1 MSKTRWFMRII
12 LMITVLAGSAAC
24 KQRPYVIYDE
34 VQGPEG
40 VTVVTVTPDPHPIED
55 NWGDPPVYAPDDLM
69 VACAPLPEIPAPADG
84 AAAAVPAAFRAA
96 VPTHVSPI
104 RVNGARIAP
113 PDQNERVYRV
123 GVFEDITTLNFWAA
137 SGPDNTIWNS
147 YMLPPR
153 LSLYT
158 LTELTFQLVPA
169 VAADPIP
176 PDFVEAGDSFVT
188 EIRLRDDITWS
199 DGTPLTAHD
208 VAFTANTALRFG
220 LISGD
225 WATWFDA
232 NYLTRVE
239 AIDDTTVRYVYHTK
253 PGWARHE
260 YGALQAPIMSEAY
273 WGPLVN
279 DAAAPIDALP
289 QDPSDEELYFAQTEA
304 TNTLFGIE
312 PSGEPLAGAFLFS
325 ARDAGS
331 SLENSANPDFYD
343 KGTTVTYYHDGT
355 FEHDATVD
363 TYDYMLYGQANG
375 NETAGWEIGPHVDAV
390 LYTIYGSQEA
400 ALLALQDGEVDFV
413 LNSLGLQR
421 GLADRVAD
429 DPNLTVL
436 HNPTN
441 SMRYLSFNVRR
452 VPMHDCAFRQ
462 AVAVLIDKEFVT
474 QTILQGIAFPQYS
487 FVNEGNAAWYSD
499 AAPHIGEGQ
508 ARDQRIN
515 LAVQILENAGYT
527 WEGDVKPVW
536 DEQNRQVIPGGRL
549 LLPESYA
556 AYFQSDESPIPVPHL
571 NLYAPSAGYD
581 PLRSTFAIWIETW
594 LNEVGIPVRAN
605 LQGFNVLVPRI
616 FTEQDFDMYILGWSL
631 GIFPT
636 YLNDF
641 FDSEQAVV
649 DGNNAGG
656 YYNPAF
662 DALGDRLLTCRS
674 YEDCKAAADEAQ
686 MMLATELPYVL
697 LFDAGIVEVYRSASV
712 EFPYTEQLGGLQFS
726 HQGGGGLQSE
736 VNVK

>member
-1 MSKTRWFMRII
+1 MSKYKWFMRTV

-24 KQRPYVIYDE
+24 KQPPVLLYDST
-34 VQGPEG
+34 PHMDKDPI
-40 VTVVTVTPDPHPIED
+40 VVTATPGPADDFNEDPLSDSPITYSLERSI
-55 NWGDPPVYAPDDLM
+55 
-69 VACAPLPEIPAPADG
+69 CAPLPEVPPSSAS
-84 AAAAVPAAFRAA
+84 AVAMPAAFRAA
-96 VPTHVSPI
+96 MPDYANRI

-113 PDQNERVYRV
+113 ANQNGKIYRV
-123 GVFEDITTLNFWAA
+123 GVFEDITTLNFWVA
-137 SGPDNTIWNS
+137 SGPDNTVWNN

-153 LSLYT
+153 LSMYT
-158 LTELTFQLVPA
+158 LTERTFQLVPA

-176 PDFVEAGDSFVT
+176 PDFVEEGDQFVT

-199 DGTPLTAHD
+199 DGTPVIARD

-225 WATWFDA
+225 WATWFDP
-232 NYLTRVE
+232 NYLSRVE
-239 AIDDTTVRYVYHTK
+239 AVDDMTVRYVYHTR

-260 YGALQAPIMSEAY
+260 YGALQAPILQAAY

-279 DAAAPIDALP
+279 DAAAPIDALS
-289 QDPSDEELYFAQTEA
+289 QDPSEADLAAAQNEA
-304 TNTLFGIE
+304 TNSLFAIDS
-312 PSGEPLAGAFLFS
+312 SGEPLAGAFLFK
-325 ARDAGS
+325 AWTNGS
-331 SLENSANPDFYD
+331 SMEHSANEDYYH
-343 KGTTVTYYHDGT
+343 KGATVTYYHDGT
-355 FEHDATVD
+355 FEYDATVD
-363 TYDYMLYGQANG
+363 TFDYMLYGQANG
-375 NETAGWEIGPHVDAV
+375 NETASWEIGPNVDSV
-390 LYTIYGSQEA
+390 VYTVYGSQEA
-400 ALLALQDGEVDFV
+400 AMLALQNGDVDYI
-413 LNSLGLQR
+413 LNPLGLQR
-421 GLADRVAD
+421 GLADRVAS

-441 SMRYLSFNVRR
+441 GMRYLSFNVRR
-452 VPMHDCAFRQ
+452 LPMHDCAFRQ

-499 AAPHIGEGQ
+499 KAPHIGEGLD
-508 ARDQRIN
+508 REQRIN

-527 WEGDVKPVW
+527 WEADVKPMW
-536 DEQNRQVIPGGRL
+536 DADNRQVNPGGRL
-549 LLPESYA
+549 ILPDTDSYA
-556 AYFQSDESPIPVPHL
+556 YDGAPVPTL

-594 LNEVGIPVRAN
+594 LNEAGIPVRAN

-631 GIFPT
+631 DIFPA

-641 FDSEQAVV
+641 FDSEQSVI

-656 YYNPAF
+656 YYNPDF

-674 YEDCKAAADEAQ
+674 YQDCKAAADEAQ

-697 LFDAGIVEVYRSASV
+697 LFDTGIVEAYRSASV
-712 EFPYTEQLGGLQFS
+712 DYPFTEQLSGLQYT
-726 HQGGGGLQSE
+726 HQGGVLQGE